1 MAVNLSAASKGE
13 SLAQVDTPALILDLD
28 VFQRNCDRLQQALQG
43 RAIQL
48 RPHAKSHK
56 CPEIAKRQIAR
67 GAVGICCQKVS
78 EAQVFADAGIKDILI
93 SNEVVGEKKIARLCD
108 LAKAIRVSVCV
119 DHLDNASA
127 INAAALVAGVVI
139 PVLIEVDVGAHR
151 CGVAPGEPTLAL
163 ARAITQM
170 RGLSFQGLQAYH
182 GPAQHMRTQQE
193 RRAAI
198 GRAIELTKSTRDLLA
213 ANGIDCA
220 TIAGAGTGSFLLE
233 AASDLYTEL
242 QVGSYIFMDADYAR
256 NDWQTSGMP
265 RFEHSL
271 FVWTSVMSVAGD
283 AHAVVDAGLKASS
296 VDSGMPVVADYPG
309 ATFVKASDEH
319 GVIAVDPKQMPP
331 LALGTKLKLIPGHC
345 DPTVNLYNELIVIQN
360 NTVVDIWPIAA
371 RGALL

>member
-1 MAVNLSAASKGE
+1 MTVNLSAANKGE
-13 SLAQVDTPALILDLD
+13 TLAQVDTPALILDLD
-28 VFQRNCDRLQQALQG
+28 AFERNCDRLAQAVG
-43 RAIQL
+43 SRAIGL

-78 EAQVFADAGIKDILI
+78 EAQVFADAGIHDILI
-93 SNEVVGEKKIARLCD
+93 SNEVVGEKKIARLCE
-108 LAKAIRVSVCV
+108 LAKVARVSVCV

-127 INAAALVAGVVI
+127 INAAARAAGVVI

-151 CGVAPGEPTLAL
+151 CGVAPGAPTLAL
-163 ARAITQM
+163 AAAIQQM
-170 RGLSFQGLQAYH
+170 PGLAFQGLQAYH
-182 GPAQHMRTQQE
+182 GPAQHMRTQSE
-193 RRAAI
+193 RHAAI
-198 GRAIELTKSTRDLLA
+198 GSAISQTRATRDLLLE
-213 ANGIDCA
+213 NGIACT
-220 TIAGAGTGSFLLE
+220 TIAGAGTGSFLIE

-271 FVWTSVMSVAGD
+271 FVWTSVMSVAGA

-309 ATFVKASDEH
+309 AKFVKASDEH
-319 GVIAVDPKQMPP
+319 GVLTLDPSQMPP
-331 LALGTKLKLIPGHC
+331 LALGSKLKLIPGHC
-345 DPTVNLYNELIVIQN
+345 DPTVNLYNDLVVIQN

>member
-1 MAVNLSAASKGE
+1 MAVSLSAASKGE
-13 SLAQVDTPALILDLD
+13 PLALVDTPALILDLD
-28 VFQRNCDRLQQALQG
+28 VFQRNCDRLQQALRG

-56 CPEIAKRQIAR
+56 CPEIAKRQMAR

-78 EAQVFADAGIKDILI
+78 EAQVFADAGINDILI
-93 SNEVVGEKKIARLCD
+93 SNEVVGDKKIARLCE
-108 LAKAIRVSVCV
+108 LAKSIRVSVCV
-119 DHLDNASA
+119 DHLENASA
-127 INAAALVAGVVI
+127 INAAALAAGVVI

-163 ARAITQM
+163 AHAIVQM
-170 RGLSFQGLQAYH
+170 PGLRFQGLQAYH
-182 GPAQHMRTQQE
+182 GPAQHMRTQEE
-193 RRAAI
+193 RLTAI

-213 ANGIDCA
+213 SHGIHCT
-220 TIAGAGTGSFLLE
+220 TIAGAGTGSFLIE

-283 AHAVVDAGLKASS
+283 SHVVVDAGLKASS

-309 ATFVKASDEH
+309 AKFVKASDEH
-319 GVIAVDPKQMPP
+319 GVLAVDPKQMSP
-331 LALGTKLKLIPGHC
+331 LPLGTKLKLIPGHC

-360 NTVVDIWPIAA
+360 NAVVDIWPIAA